1 MMKQTIKQVL
11 LSLAAMLF
19 VVSAAA
25 QVTTSS
31 LNGHISDQKGEPVPG
46 ATVVAVHT
54 PSGTQYYAVANAE
67 GRFFI
72 NGMRAGG
79 PYSVEVSCMGYN
91 TVTYTDVTLQL
102 AEPYALNATLSD
114 DTQMLSEAIV
124 ISEAASKFATEK
136 TGAATNITSS
146 QITSL
151 PTVSRSIT
159 DVTRLSPYGGNGMTF
174 AGADG
179 RTANFTVDGANF
191 NNNFGL
197 SSNLPGGGNP
207 ISIDAIEEMQVV
219 ISPYDVRQTNFI
231 GGGVNAI
238 TKSGTNKFK
247 ASAYMYY
254 YDLNTHGKKA
264 LGEKASGIPEEYGR
278 QQYGVTVGGPIIK
291 DKLFFF
297 VSGEYTTSP
306 STMNNW
312 RPSEDGVA
320 DKANFISRTKI
331 EDMQEVKR
339 LLQERY
345 GYDAGS
351 YSSYPATS
359 TNIKA
364 LARIDWNI
372 TRDHRLALRY
382 NFTQNKYYTGTN
394 GTSSNA
400 AVRPADGFNRL
411 SEYGMAFSNA
421 CYNTQNNVHSASLS
435 LNSRIGDRAHN
446 QLLATYTYSAD
457 VRGSDSA
464 EFPFIDILYGP
475 DVQNGV
481 ISPYISAGYEL
492 FTWNNGVKNQT
503 IIVKDEF
510 TYDIGNHH
518 LLAGLSYENQFAN
531 NSYMRNGTGY
541 YRYKSL
547 QDFID
552 EAAPETVAL
561 TYGYL
566 NNADPANPTAQVTFN
581 QFGLYLQDD
590 WNISTRFKL
599 NYGVRLDVLAFDS
612 KDIMTNN
619 AIKAVDFGGR
629 HIDTGVWPK
638 PQLITSP
645 RVGFIWDVFGDKS
658 LKVRGG
664 VGLFTGRLPLVYF
677 TNMPT
682 NAQMVQKV
690 GSITT
695 QWKGNVGT
703 PDPLLANFA
712 GPMITDKA
720 ALRNRLNELDPATFP
735 LEISPEKGTI
745 DKINGVDPNFRMPLV
760 GKAALGIDYQLPVS
774 FPFTLSAEGTFTKT
788 IHGVRL
794 SNYNIKD
801 AEGWDRLPGA
811 DNRLIYPSDYKYTKY
826 DAFVLTNTNQ
836 GWGYTANVSMNMRP
850 IPSLGIMASYTR
862 TESKEI
868 TGMPGSDAT
877 SAFTSLYTVNGPQF
891 ATLQRSNYV
900 IPDRLIASVTWN
912 QKWSLEGFDT
922 HISLMYEGR
931 SSNGYSFLYDSDING
946 DGSGYDLIYIP
957 RTPDEIQFASVDDQR
972 KFWAFVQQDPYLRS
986 HKGQYAEAYS
996 AYTPWTHQIDLRV
1009 AQDVGVRWGRQMHK
1023 LQFSVDLLNVANL
1036 LNSNWGTGYYLDCN
1050 SGKILHCTN
1059 VDQLSKDVAPV
1070 YTYSGGDAGHTFA
1083 RSKEFGRCW
1092 MLQFGVRYLF
1102 N

>member
-1 MMKQTIKQVL
+1 MKKFFKFL
-11 LSLAAMLF
+11 LSCVTAAVF
-19 VVSAAA
+19 AVSAYA
-25 QVTTSS
+25 QVTTSA
-31 LNGHISDQKGEPVPG
+31 LAGKVADEKGEPLVG
-46 ATVVAVHT
+46 ATVIAVHT
-54 PSGTQYYAVANAE
+54 PSGSQYYGVANEE
-67 GRFFI
+67 GRYNI
-72 NGMRAGG
+72 QGMRPGG
-79 PYSVEVSCMGYN
+79 PYEVSFSLIGNQTML
-91 TVTYTDVTLQL
+91 VKDVVLPLGETTQQDAVL
-102 AEPYALNATLSD
+102 ATATEKLD
-114 DTQMLSEAIV
+114 EVIV
-124 ISEAASKFATEK
+124 MASTTKFSTEK
-136 TGAATNITSS
+136 TGAATNIS
-146 QITSL
+146 QQMMQDL

-159 DVTRLSPYGGNGMTF
+159 DIAKLSPYSSGGMGL
-174 AGADG
+174 AGGDG
-179 RTANFTVDGANF
+179 RMSNFTIDGANF

-197 SSNLPGGGNP
+197 NERLPGGGNP
-207 ISIDAIEEMQVV
+207 VSMDAIEEVQVV
-219 ISPYDVRQTNFI
+219 VAPFDVRQTNFI

-247 ASAYMYY
+247 ATAYMYY
-254 YDLNTHGKKA
+254 YDLNMHGKKA
-264 LGEKASGIPEEYGR
+264 LGEKASGIPDEYGR
-278 QQYGVTVGGPIIK
+278 QQYGATVGGPIIK

-297 VSGEYTTSP
+297 VSGEYTVSP
-306 STMNNW
+306 SSMNAW

-320 DKANFISRTKI
+320 DAQNYISRTKI
-331 EDMQEVKR
+331 SDLELVKQH
-339 LLQERY
+339 LKDNY

-351 YSSYPATS
+351 YTNYPATS
-359 TNIKA
+359 TNYKA

-372 TRDHRLALRY
+372 NRNHRLALRY
-382 NFTQNKYYTGTN
+382 NFTQNKYYSPTN
-394 GTSSNA
+394 GYSSNA
-400 AVRPADGFNRL
+400 ANRTSVNRL
-411 SEYGMAFSNA
+411 SEYSIAFNKA
-421 CYNTQNNVHSASLS
+421 CYSNQNNVHSVSLDF
-435 LNSRIGDRAHN
+435 NSRIGDKGHN
-446 QLLATYTYSAD
+446 KLLATYTYMED

-464 EFPFIDILYGP
+464 EFPFIDILDGTA
-475 DVQNGV
+475 DSKGT
-481 ISPYISAGYEL
+481 IAPYISAGYEL

-510 TYDIGNHH
+510 TYDLGNHH
-518 LLAGLSYENQFAN
+518 LLAGLNYENQFAN

-547 QDFID
+547 QDFL
-552 EAAPETVAL
+552 EQAAPETVAL

-581 QFGLYLQDD
+581 QFGFYLQDE
-590 WNISTRFKL
+590 WNATDRFKL

-619 AIKAVDFGGR
+619 AIKALDYGGK

-645 RVGFIWDVFGDKS
+645 RVGFIWDVLGDKS
-658 LKVRGG
+658 LKIRGG
-664 VGLFTGRLPLVYF
+664 LGLFTGRLPLVYF

-690 GSITT
+690 GAITT
-695 QWKGNVGT
+695 TWKGNKST
-703 PDPLLANFA
+703 PDPLLAEFA

-720 ALRNRLNELDPATFP
+720 ALRDKLNSLDPAQFP
-735 LEISPEKGTI
+735 LEISPEKGTV

-760 GKAALGIDYQLPVS
+760 GKASLGIDYQLPVS
-774 FPFTLSAEGTFTKT
+774 FPFTLSAEGTYQKT
-788 IHGVRL
+788 IYGVRL

-801 AEGWDRLPGA
+801 PTGWDRLPGA
-811 DNRLIYPSDYKYTKY
+811 DNRLIYPADYKYQKK
-826 DAFVLTNTNQ
+826 DAFVLTNTRE
-836 GWGYTANVSMNMRP
+836 GWGYTANISMNMRP

-877 SAFTSLYTVNGPQF
+877 SAFSSLYTVDGPQF

-900 IPDRLIASVTWN
+900 IPDRIIASVSWN

-946 DGSGYDLIYIP
+946 DGSAYDLIYIP
-957 RTPDEIQFASVDDQR
+957 RTPDEIQFATVDDQR

-996 AYTPWTHQIDLRV
+996 AYTPWVHQIDLRV
-1009 AQDVGVRWGRQMHK
+1009 AQDVGVRWGKQMHK
-1023 LQFSVDLLNVANL
+1023 LQFSVDLLNLANL

-1050 SGKILHCTN
+1050 GGQILHCTN
-1059 VDQLSKDVAPV
+1059 ADQLSKDVAPV
-1070 YTYSGGDAGHTFA
+1070 YTFSGKTDHTFA
-1083 RSKEFGRCW
+1083 SSKDFGRCW

>member
-1 MMKQTIKQVL
+1 MKKFFKFL
-11 LSLAAMLF
+11 LSCVTAAVF
-19 VVSAAA
+19 AVSAYA
-25 QVTTSS
+25 QVTTSALS
-31 LNGHISDQKGEPVPG
+31 GKVADEKGEPLVG
-46 ATVVAVHT
+46 ATVIAVHT
-54 PSGTQYYAVANAE
+54 PSGSQYYGVANEE
-67 GRFFI
+67 GRYNI
-72 NGMRAGG
+72 QGMRPGG
-79 PYSVEVSCMGYN
+79 PYEVSFSLIGNQTML
-91 TVTYTDVTLQL
+91 VKDVVLPLGETTQQDAVL
-102 AEPYALNATLSD
+102 ATATEKLD
-114 DTQMLSEAIV
+114 EVIV
-124 ISEAASKFATEK
+124 VASTTKFSTEK
-136 TGAATNITSS
+136 TGAATNIS
-146 QITSL
+146 QQMMQDL

-159 DVTRLSPYGGNGMTF
+159 DIAKLSPYSSGGMGL
-174 AGADG
+174 AGGDG
-179 RTANFTVDGANF
+179 RMANFTIDGANF

-197 SSNLPGGGNP
+197 SDNLPGGGNP
-207 ISIDAIEEMQVV
+207 VSMDAIEEVQVV
-219 ISPYDVRQTNFI
+219 IAPFDVRQTNFI

-247 ASAYMYY
+247 ATAYMYY
-254 YDLNTHGKKA
+254 YDQNMHGKKA
-264 LGEKASGIPEEYGR
+264 LGEQASGIPAEYGR

-306 STMNNW
+306 SSMNSW

-320 DKANFISRTKI
+320 DAKNYISRTKI
-331 EDMQEVKR
+331 SDLELVKQH
-339 LLQERY
+339 LLDNY

-351 YSSYPATS
+351 YTNYPATS
-359 TNIKA
+359 TNYKA

-372 TRDHRLALRY
+372 NRNHRLALRY
-382 NFTQNKYYTGTN
+382 NFTQNKYYTATN
-394 GTSSNA
+394 KSSSNA
-400 AVRPADGFNRL
+400 GTRASQDRL
-411 SEYGMAFSNA
+411 SEYSIAFSNA
-421 CYNTQNNVHSASLS
+421 CYNTTNTVHSASLDF
-435 LNSRIGDRAHN
+435 NSRIGDKGHN
-446 QLLATYTYSAD
+446 KLLATYTYSFD
-457 VRGSDSA
+457 GRGSDSA
-464 EFPFIDILYGP
+464 EFPFIDILDGTA
-475 DVQNGV
+475 DAVGT
-481 ISPYISAGYEL
+481 IIPYMAVGYEL

-510 TYDIGNHH
+510 TYDLGNHH

-547 QDFID
+547 QDFL
-552 EAAPETVAL
+552 EQAAPETVAL

-581 QFGLYLQDD
+581 QFGLYLQDE
-590 WNISTRFKL
+590 WNATDRFKL
-599 NYGVRLDVLAFDS
+599 NYGVRLDLLAFDS

-619 AIKAVDFGGR
+619 AILALDYGGR

-645 RVGFIWDVFGDKS
+645 RVGFIWDIFGDKS
-658 LKVRGG
+658 LKLRGG
-664 VGLFTGRLPLVYF
+664 AGLFTGRLPLVYF

-682 NAQMVQKV
+682 NAQMIQKV
-690 GSITT
+690 GAITT
-695 QWKGNVGT
+695 AWKGNKGT
-703 PDPLLANFA
+703 PDPLLAEFA

-720 ALRNRLNELDPATFP
+720 ALRDKLNSLDPAQFP
-735 LEISPEKGTI
+735 LEISPEKGTV

-760 GKAALGIDYQLPVS
+760 AKASLGIDYQLPVS
-774 FPFTLSAEGTFTKT
+774 FPFTLSAEGTYQKT
-788 IHGVRL
+788 IYGVRL

-801 AEGWDRLPGA
+801 PADWDRLPGA
-811 DNRLIYPSDYKYTKY
+811 DNRLIYPADYKYQKK
-826 DAFVLTNTNQ
+826 DAFVLTNTRE
-836 GWGYTANVSMNMRP
+836 GWGYTANISMNMRP

-877 SAFTSLYTVNGPQF
+877 SAFTSLYTVDGPQF

-900 IPDRLIASVTWN
+900 IPDRIIASVSWN

-946 DGSGYDLIYIP
+946 DGSAYDLIYIP
-957 RTPDEIQFASVDDQR
+957 RTPDEIQFATVDDQR

-996 AYTPWTHQIDLRV
+996 AYTPWVHQIDLRV
-1009 AQDVGVRWGRQMHK
+1009 AQDVGVRWGKQMHK
-1023 LQFSVDLLNVANL
+1023 LQFSVDLLNLANL

-1050 SGKILHCTN
+1050 NGQILHCTN
-1059 VDQLSKDVAPV
+1059 ADQLSKDVAPV
-1070 YTYSGGDAGHTFA
+1070 YTFSGKTDHTFA
-1083 RSKEFGRCW
+1083 RSKDFGRCW